1 MNQASGLDLLKI
13 VSPGGRE
20 GLGSPRL
27 WLRSRPFRA
36 SSELGWEG
44 GVGEG
49 RGGQRGV
56 GGGLRPG
63 SPGAALPPPST
74 PG

>member
-27 WLRSRPFRA
+27 WLRRRPFRA
-36 SSELGWEG
+36 SSGQGWVG
-44 GVGEG
+44 GDGGEG
-49 RGGQRGV
+49 WAAGGV

-63 SPGAALPPPST
+63 SPQAPLPLPA